1 MVRWHASC
9 LAAYACAS
17 DGSAEGPADLPQG
30 CQCAAMA
37 DKRAYKKKDE
47 WSPDHRKNQRR
58 ESAQRTAAAK
68 AAKAAPAY
76 AAPAAAAAAAAAT
89 TAQRFR
95 TLTPW
100 F

>member
-68 AAKAAPAY
+68 AAKAAAAA
-76 AAPAAAAAAAAAT
+76 AAPAAAWAPAIAAQPMGLLTAT
-89 TAQRFR
+89 
-95 TLTPW
+95 L
-100 F
+100 